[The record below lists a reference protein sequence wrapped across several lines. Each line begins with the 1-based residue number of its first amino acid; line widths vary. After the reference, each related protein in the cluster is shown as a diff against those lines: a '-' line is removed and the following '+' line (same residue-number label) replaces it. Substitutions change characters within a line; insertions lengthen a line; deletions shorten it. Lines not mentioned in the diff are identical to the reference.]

1 MSSTY
6 YTKSALFFAELV
18 FVLGE
23 CFGGIAGEH
32 FISGC
37 GGKGSGVQSL
47 RFSGLT
53 GCIYAYSKLQAYE
66 SLSLCYRLNSALKCT
81 ETEPFSVCRFR
92 PKLPAWKSRRL
103 LVNEQP
109 YRQLAEAKDST
120 GNFLRSGLVW

>member
-1 MSSTY
+1 MS
-6 YTKSALFFAELV
+6 V
-18 FVLGE
+18 FR
-23 CFGGIAGEH
+23 GIAGGH

-37 GGKGSGVQSL
+37 GRKGSGVQSL

-53 GCIYAYSKLQAYE
+53 GCVYAYSKLQAYE

-81 ETEPFSVCRFR
+81 ETEPFSVCSFR